1 MQQHAGCIVPHRVS
15 FTSLIFSVC
24 AKTTVSLASIFLYT
38 IFKHC
43 TNKTSDYNQGKC
55 QHVWEPPYS
64 LPWSFTLILYFG
76 PLLVLNFTLRF
87 SLFGWREL
95 GTKKNLSLQS
105 ELLLA
110 WLKVLPEVLFVVTVA
125 FQSYFFFISVITR
138 TRTGALTHTSFLDV
152 LRPCE
157 WIFPVWPHVSC
168 QARNNSNSPSLPKTV
183 PLCLLAVSGYTEASV
198 FNFTHLALQIFDLCS
213 DELSWGW

>member
-125 FQSYFFFISVITR
+125 FQSYFFFHLCYYTYAHGRAR
-138 TRTGALTHTSFLDV
+138 THILSGCPTSMWVNFSRLTS
-152 LRPCE
+152 
-157 WIFPVWPHVSC
+157 
-168 QARNNSNSPSLPKTV
+168 
-183 PLCLLAVSGYTEASV
+183 CLLPS
-198 FNFTHLALQIFDLCS
+198 QKQQ
-213 DELSWGW
+213 

>member
-64 LPWSFTLILYFG
+64 LPWSFLI
-76 PLLVLNFTLRF
+76 NFTLRF

-125 FQSYFFFISVITR
+125 FQSYFFFSSLLLHAR
-138 TRTGALTHTSFLDV
+138 ARAHSHTHPFWMSYV
-152 LRPCE
+152 
-157 WIFPVWPHVSC
+157 HVSEFFP
-168 QARNNSNSPSLPKTV
+168 SDLMSPAKPETTV
-183 PLCLLAVSGYTEASV
+183 ILLRCPRQCHSV
-198 FNFTHLALQIFDLCS
+198 C
-213 DELSWGW
+213 